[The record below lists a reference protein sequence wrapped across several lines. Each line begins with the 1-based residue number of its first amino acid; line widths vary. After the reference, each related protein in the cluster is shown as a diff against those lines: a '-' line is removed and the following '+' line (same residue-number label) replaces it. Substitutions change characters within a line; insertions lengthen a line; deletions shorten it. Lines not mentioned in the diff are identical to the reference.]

1 MLRAA
6 LPIARDLGITI
17 ALITCDLDNVGSRR
31 VIETN
36 GGVLEDE
43 RNGKKRYWAPTAGPA

>member
-1 MLRAA
+1 MIAA
-6 LPIARDLGITI
+6 YS
-17 ALITCDLDNVGSRR
+17 DNHSSLR

-43 RNGKKRYWAPTAGPA
+43 REAADHLYKRYWIELN